1 MGDSEPRTGDW
12 LGRYRLVEVLG
23 RGGMGTVWHAH
34 DPQLERDVA
43 LKVINPALGQDAEFR
58 ERFRREAVV
67 LSRMDSAHVV
77 AVFDHGEQDGAPY
90 LVTQLVRGGDLS
102 GVLRSRG
109 ALEPAYAV
117 DLACQVLEGLADAH
131 AIGVV
136 HRDVKPSNVLLRDDG
151 STAYLCDFGIATSP
165 GGELTRTGVL
175 VGSAAYMA
183 PERHSG
189 DTGAAGVAGDVY
201 SAGCLLWTMLT
212 GTPPYVGTD
221 AEVAMGHLRGPV
233 SQVPGRGPF
242 LDGLNAVLR
251 RALAKDPRR
260 RYPSARAMLADL
272 TALRAGAPD
281 GLVLPDV
288 TAVRQPLD
296 VPPARGSLRRR
307 LVATTLVVALVG
319 LAVYIGSLLGGVDMT
334 PSALTAQDPSTTTSA
349 PATPPTAVPAP
360 TATPSPS
367 RTPRPRRSRPAH
379 PDLVDPGPVEDPAP
393 SADATR
399 TAKPKRPPK
408 PTPEPTRTPEPAP
421 TFRCW
426 TGSEVPASS
435 ACALPTGWQ
444 GAQWVFPGVASAPA
458 CKPWSLTASGYVE
471 GWHCAAKTPDGTYR
485 HLTVTRWSTAAA
497 ATGYYYG
504 AYNPDKERVN
514 QPWAGRDVVYGKR
527 LGGFIGKAVYHSD
540 RVYTHSGT
548 NAWVFSAWANTS
560 AKVQSMFAY
569 VKFRNPTQFRGVP
582 IR

>member
-1 MGDSEPRTGDW
+1 MGGSEPRAGDW
-12 LGRYRLVEVLG
+12 LGRYQLVEVLG
-23 RGGMGTVWHAH
+23 RGGMGTVWRAH

-102 GVLRSRG
+102 AVLRTRG
-109 ALEPAYAV
+109 AVEPSYAV

-233 SQVPGRGPF
+233 PQVPGRDPF

-251 RALAKDPRR
+251 RSLAKDPRR

-272 TALRAGAPD
+272 SALRTSAPE
-281 GLVLPDV
+281 GLVLPEV
-288 TAVRQPLD
+288 TSVRQPLD
-296 VPPARGSLRRR
+296 TSPAPGSLRRR
-307 LVATTLVVALVG
+307 LVATTLVLALVG
-319 LAVYIGSLLGGVDMT
+319 LAVYVGSLLGGVDMT
-334 PSALTAQDPSTTTSA
+334 PSVLTAEDPSTGATT
-349 PATPPTAVPAP
+349 PA
-360 TATPSPS
+360 TATPDTTPTPNAPS
-367 RTPRPRRSRPAH
+367 STPRPKKERSATPE
-379 PDLVDPGPVEDPAP
+379 LVDPGPVAEEPTSP
-393 SADATR
+393 
-399 TAKPKRPPK
+399 AKPTKKAKPK
-408 PTPEPTRTPEPAP
+408 PTPSPIPTPAPAQPVP

-426 TGSEVPASS
+426 TGAQVVASS
-435 ACALPTGWQ
+435 GCALPTGWK
-444 GAQWVFPGVASAPA
+444 GAQWVFPGVESAPA
-458 CKPWSLTASGYVE
+458 CKPWTLKASGYVE
-471 GWHCAAKTPDGTYR
+471 GWHCGAKTPDGTYR
-485 HLTVTRWSTAAA
+485 HLTVTRWTSASA
-497 ATGYYYG
+497 ATSYYYG
-504 AYNPDKERVN
+504 AYNPDRSRVN
-514 QPWAGRDVVYGKR
+514 QPWAGRDIVYGKR
-527 LGGFIGKAVYHSD
+527 LGGFIGRSVYHSD

-548 NAWVFSAWANTS
+548 NAWAFSAWANTS
-560 AKVQSMFAY
+560 AKVQSMFDY

-582 IR
+582 LR

>member
-1 MGDSEPRTGDW
+1 MGGSEPRTGDW
-12 LGRYRLVEVLG
+12 LGRYRLEEVLG
-23 RGGMGTVWHAH
+23 RGGMGTVWRAH

-43 LKVINPALGQDAEFR
+43 LKVINPVLGQDDEFR

-102 GVLRSRG
+102 AVLRSRG
-109 ALEPAYAV
+109 ALEPSYAV

-165 GGELTRTGVL
+165 GAELTRTGVL

-212 GTPPYVGTD
+212 GTPPYVGSD
-221 AEVAMGHLRGPV
+221 AEVAMGHLRGPLP
-233 SQVPGRGPF
+233 QVPGRGPF

-260 RYPSARAMLADL
+260 RYPSARAMLGDL
-272 TALRAGAPD
+272 AALRATAPE
-281 GLVLPDV
+281 GLALPDV

-296 VPPARGSLRRR
+296 APARGALRRR
-307 LVATTLVVALVG
+307 LVATTLVLALVG
-319 LAVYIGSLLGGVDMT
+319 LAVYVGSLLGGVDMS
-334 PSALTAQDPSTTTSA
+334 PSVLTADDPSRSTGA
-349 PATPPTAVPAP
+349 PSTVETPPVPP
-360 TATPSPS
+360 PSPT
-367 RTPRPRRSRPAH
+367 RTPRPRKASSTPE
-379 PDLVDPGPVEDPAP
+379 PVDPGPVDPGPVDEPASP
-393 SADATR
+393 TKPTR
-399 TAKPKRPPK
+399 KPK
-408 PTPEPTRTPEPAP
+408 PTSTPSPTPLPTP

-426 TGSEVPASS
+426 TGAEVVAG
-435 ACALPTGWQ
+435 AECALPTGWA

-458 CKPWSLTASGYVE
+458 CKPWSLKASGYVE
-471 GWHCAAKTPDGTYR
+471 GWHCAARTPDGTYR
-485 HLTVTRWSTAAA
+485 HLTVTRWSAAGA
-497 ATGYYYG
+497 ATRYYYG
-504 AYNPDKERVN
+504 AYNPDKNRVN
-514 QPWAGRDVVYGKR
+514 QPWAGRDLVYGKR

-560 AKVQSMFAY
+560 AKVQSMFDY
-569 VKFRNPTQFRGVP
+569 VTFRKPTQFRGVP
-582 IR
+582 LR

>member
-1 MGDSEPRTGDW
+1 MGGSEPRAGDW
-12 LGRYRLVEVLG
+12 LGRYQLVEVLG
-23 RGGMGTVWHAH
+23 RGGMGTVWRAH

-102 GVLRSRG
+102 AVLRTRG
-109 ALEPAYAV
+109 AVEPSYAV

-233 SQVPGRGPF
+233 PQVPGRDPF

-251 RALAKDPRR
+251 RALAK
-260 RYPSARAMLADL
+260 
-272 TALRAGAPD
+272 
-281 GLVLPDV
+281 
-288 TAVRQPLD
+288 
-296 VPPARGSLRRR
+296 
-307 LVATTLVVALVG
+307 
-319 LAVYIGSLLGGVDMT
+319 
-334 PSALTAQDPSTTTSA
+334 
-349 PATPPTAVPAP
+349 
-360 TATPSPS
+360 
-367 RTPRPRRSRPAH
+367 
-379 PDLVDPGPVEDPAP
+379 
-393 SADATR
+393 TR
-399 TAKPKRPPK
+399 
-408 PTPEPTRTPEPAP
+408 
-421 TFRCW
+421 
-426 TGSEVPASS
+426 
-435 ACALPTGWQ
+435 
-444 GAQWVFPGVASAPA
+444 
-458 CKPWSLTASGYVE
+458 
-471 GWHCAAKTPDGTYR
+471 
-485 HLTVTRWSTAAA
+485 AA
-497 ATGYYYG
+497 ATR
-504 AYNPDKERVN
+504 PR
-514 QPWAGRDVVYGKR
+514 GRCSPTSPPCGPVPPR
-527 LGGFIGKAVYHSD
+527 AWCCPRSPRSD
-540 RVYTHSGT
+540 SRSTRRRRRARCADASSRPRWYSPS
-548 NAWVFSAWANTS
+548 SASPCTS
-560 AKVQSMFAY
+560 ARCSAVS
-569 VKFRNPTQFRGVP
+569 T
-582 IR
+582 